1 MTTKI
6 NKNLIKN
13 IKQLLVEARNKVVKS
28 VNLTMVYTYF
38 EIWKIIVEN
47 EQNWE
52 ERALYNKN
60 ILKEVSVELINE
72 FWKGFS
78 VTNLQQMRKFYLIYW
93 KQQTLSAK
101 SWKWNKLAIK
111 SEKMEFSLSWSH
123 YVFLMRLNVL

>member
-1 MTTKI
+1 MLI

-52 ERALYNKN
+52 ERAEYWKE
-60 ILKEVSVELINE
+60 ILKIVSKELTKE

-78 VTNLQQMRKFYLIYW
+78 ERNLIYMRNFYNIYW
-93 KQQTLSAK
+93 KVQTLSAE